1 MKSKHVLFVV
11 LGVWLGVQPFLTAR
25 RVAVFRNNLVL
36 WTDARDRHP
45 DMPRARINIADAMWR
60 AGMQQDAVQDLL
72 AARQLLPSAPLAP
85 VRKQGYTFL
94 VNVELGNIA
103 AVQGRMADSQQFYY
117 TAALT
122 SPQLVKFF
130 KATP

>member
-1 MKSKHVLFVV
+1 MKSKRVLWVV

-25 RVAVFRNNLVL
+25 RVSVFRNNLIL

-45 DMPRARINIADAMWR
+45 DMPRVRINIADACWR
-60 AGMQQDAVQDLL
+60 LGMHQDAVEDLL
-72 AARQLLPSAPLAP
+72 AAVQALPTAPLAP

-103 AVQGRMADSQQFYY
+103 QHQGRIVDSQQFYR
-117 TAALT
+117 TAAMT
-122 SPQLVKFF
+122 DPKLVRFF
-130 KATP
+130 KQP

>member
-1 MKSKHVLFVV
+1 MKSKHVLLVI

-25 RVAVFRNNLVL
+25 RVSVFRSNLIL

-45 DMPRARINIADAMWR
+45 DMPRARINIADAMWK

-72 AARQLLPSAPLAP
+72 AARNLLPAAPLAL
-85 VRKQGYTFL
+85 VRKKGYTFL

-103 AVQGRMADSQQFYY
+103 AHEGRVADSQSFYL
-117 TAALT
+117 AAAMTDLR
-122 SPQLVKFF
+122 LVKFLN
-130 KATP
+130 KP

>member
-1 MKSKHVLFVV
+1 MATKRLLVV
-11 LGVWLGVQPFLTAR
+11 ILGVWLGVQPFVAAR
-25 RVAVFRNNLVL
+25 RVSVFRSNLIL

-60 AGMQQDAVQDLL
+60 AGMQQDAVEDLL
-72 AARQLLPSAPLAP
+72 AAVKVLPSAPLAP

-103 AVQGRMADSQQFYY
+103 HYQGRIADSQQFYL
-117 TAALT
+117 TAART
-122 SPQLVKFF
+122 DPKLVRFLK
-130 KATP
+130 